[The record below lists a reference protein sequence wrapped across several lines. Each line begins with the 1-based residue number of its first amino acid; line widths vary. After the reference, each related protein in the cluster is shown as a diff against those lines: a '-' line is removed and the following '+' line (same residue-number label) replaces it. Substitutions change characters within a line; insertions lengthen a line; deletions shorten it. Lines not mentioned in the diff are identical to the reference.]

1 MNRDIPMTEEADVR
15 ETPASLFDPLHTEFR
30 FTLDACAT
38 HENAKCSLYY
48 TLTGLYQRD
57 RAHNLEDG
65 CGLSGSWRGA
75 RVWCNPPYS
84 DIGSWVLKAWES
96 DAAIVVMLVPATRC
110 EQDWWQLGVEPF
122 RDGKAGPDGSMLH
135 LTTRFLPGRK
145 HFLEDGKPIYRKNK
159 DGSIWLSKKG
169 KPARSS
175 PKFGCVL
182 LIWR

>member
-1 MNRDIPMTEEADVR
+1 MNRETPMLEEHDVR
-15 ETPASLFDPLHTEFR
+15 ETPGSLFQPLDQEFR
-30 FTLDACAT
+30 FDLDVCAT
-38 HENAKCSLYY
+38 PANAKCAAFY
-48 TLTGLYQRD
+48 TQADNGLTSSW
-57 RAHNLEDG
+57 DG
-65 CGLSGSWRGA
+65 R

-96 DAAIVVMLVPATRC
+96 NAQIVVMLVPATRC

-159 DGSIWLSKKG
+159 DGSLWLSKKG
-169 KPARSS
+169 KPQRSS